1 MNALDF
7 GGHEFRVPVEKALF
21 WPARK
26 ALVVADLHLEK
37 GSWFAARGQMLPP
50 HDTLATLDRLGALI
64 ERSGA
69 EELWCLGD
77 SFHDSDGPHRMNDD
91 ASRKLEALTA
101 AVRWHWITGNHD
113 EALPDGIGGTRLAE
127 AEVDGLILRHRAD
140 PEERRP
146 ELSGHYH
153 PKHRAAARGRSLS
166 RPCFVMSASKMILPA
181 FGAFTGG
188 LSSDHPEIRGAIGA
202 HASAL
207 VPTANQ
213 LLRFAL
219 PR

>member
-101 AVRWHWITGNHD
+101 AVRWHWIIGNHD

-153 PKHRAAARGRSLS
+153 PKHRAAARGRSVS

-202 HASAL
+202 RASAL

-213 LLRFAL
+213 LLRFVL